1 MIRPVAALCGL
12 SLLSVLAAGTATA
25 ADSGWSAPKCGAE
38 PTAPTVKAGTVAQYN
53 ESVDRVTAYE
63 KEARAYNACVSGQA
77 NREETAISQEASARI
92 SHIHTASAVV
102 QSRIAGSFQKLSTE
116 LTAAGRKLGH
126 H

>member
-1 MIRPVAALCGL
+1 MIRPVAAFCGL
-12 SLLSVLAAGTATA
+12 SLLSALAFGTAGA
-25 ADSGWSAPKCGAE
+25 AESGWSAPKCGAE
-38 PTAPTVKAGTVAQYN
+38 PEAPAVKAGTVAQYN

-77 NREETAISQEASARI
+77 NREETAISQEASAKISRI
-92 SHIHTASAVV
+92 HSASAAV
-102 QSRIAGSFQKLSTE
+102 QTHIAGSFQKLSSE

>member
-12 SLLSVLAAGTATA
+12 SLLSVFAFGTASA
-25 ADSGWSAPKCGAE
+25 AESGWSAPKCGAE
-38 PTAPTVKAGTVAQYN
+38 PDAPAVKAGTVAQYN

-77 NREETAISQEASARI
+77 NREETAISQEASAKILRI
-92 SHIHTASAVV
+92 HSASAAV
-102 QSRIAGSFQKLSTE
+102 QTRIAGSFQKLSSE
-116 LTAAGRKLGH
+116 LTTAGRKLGH

>member
-1 MIRPVAALCGL
+1 MIRRVVVVCGL
-12 SLLSVLAAGTATA
+12 ALLMSGSSFAAE
-25 ADSGWSAPKCGAE
+25 SNWSASKCGAE
-38 PTAPTVKAGTVAQYN
+38 PAMPVIKVGTVAQYN

-63 KEARAYNACVSGQA
+63 KQARTYNACVSTQA

-92 SHIHTASAVV
+92 SHIHAGSAAV
-102 QSRIAGSFQKLSTE
+102 QARIAATFQKLSAT

>member
-12 SLLSVLAAGTATA
+12 SLLSVFAFGTASA
-25 ADSGWSAPKCGAE
+25 AESGWSAPKCGAE
-38 PTAPTVKAGTVAQYN
+38 PDAPAVKVGTVAQYN

-77 NREETAISQEASARI
+77 NREETAISQEASAKISRI
-92 SHIHTASAVV
+92 HSASAAV
-102 QSRIAGSFQKLSTE
+102 QTHIAGSFQKLSSE

>member
-12 SLLSVLAAGTATA
+12 SLLSVFAFGTASA
-25 ADSGWSAPKCGAE
+25 AESGWSAPKCGAE
-38 PTAPTVKAGTVAQYN
+38 PDAPAVKAGTVAQYN

-77 NREETAISQEASARI
+77 NREETAISQEASAKISRI
-92 SHIHTASAVV
+92 HSASAAV
-102 QSRIAGSFQKLSTE
+102 QTHIAGSFQKLSSE
-116 LTAAGRKLGH
+116 LTAAGHKLGH

>member
-1 MIRPVAALCGL
+1 MIRPVAAFCGL
-12 SLLSVLAAGTATA
+12 SLLSALAFGTAGA
-25 ADSGWSAPKCGAE
+25 AESGWSAPKCGAE
-38 PTAPTVKAGTVAQYN
+38 PEAPVVKAGTVAQYN

-77 NREETAISQEASARI
+77 NREETAISQEASAKISRI
-92 SHIHTASAVV
+92 HSASAAV
-102 QSRIAGSFQKLSTE
+102 QTHIAGSFQKLSSE

>member
-12 SLLSVLAAGTATA
+12 SLLSVFTFGTASA
-25 ADSGWSAPKCGAE
+25 AESGWSAPKCGAE
-38 PTAPTVKAGTVAQYN
+38 PDAPAVKAGTVAQYN

-77 NREETAISQEASARI
+77 NREETAISQEASAKISRI
-92 SHIHTASAVV
+92 HSASAAV
-102 QSRIAGSFQKLSTE
+102 QTHIAGSFQKLSSE

>member
-1 MIRPVAALCGL
+1 MIRPVAAFCGL
-12 SLLSVLAAGTATA
+12 SLLSALAFGTAGA
-25 ADSGWSAPKCGAE
+25 AESGWSAPKCGAE
-38 PTAPTVKAGTVAQYN
+38 PESPVVKAGTVAQYN

-77 NREETAISQEASARI
+77 NREETAISQEASAKISRI
-92 SHIHTASAVV
+92 HSASAAV
-102 QSRIAGSFQKLSTE
+102 QTHIAGSFQKLSSE

>member
-1 MIRPVAALCGL
+1 MIRPVAAFCGL
-12 SLLSVLAAGTATA
+12 SLLSVFAFGTASA
-25 ADSGWSAPKCGAE
+25 AESGWSAPKCGAE
-38 PTAPTVKAGTVAQYN
+38 PDAPAVKAGTVAQYN

-77 NREETAISQEASARI
+77 NREETAISQEASAKISRI
-92 SHIHTASAVV
+92 HSASAAV
-102 QSRIAGSFQKLSTE
+102 QTHIAGSFQKLSSE